1 MHLRLNL
8 ISLIVSLTKMQF
20 TTNYYTR
27 LCCHT
32 CHAFYAKQTSP
43 CAHLSLLEIEIRIVH
58 CSADCGAL
66 SEAEDKELLGHLKR
80 HHLTWPSIVS
90 AECSSLSAFAW
101 SS

>member
-1 MHLRLNL
+1 
-8 ISLIVSLTKMQF
+8 MQF
-20 TTNYYTR
+20 TTTNYYTR
-27 LCCHT
+27 LCAHT
-32 CHAFYAKQTSP
+32 CHAFSAKQTLP
-43 CAHLSLLEIEIRIVH
+43 CAHLSLEIEIRIVH